1 MEERKSQV
9 NMAENLVRDGQLN
22 REGAAAALRR
32 FLDPVIRAA
41 GWQLSYTIRTAAPAP
56 HPEAAEQAEIIVD
69 FNGRDRDVLLE
80 RNGEVLMALE
90 HLAFKALHIEPQYH
104 EKLRLDCGD
113 FRALR
118 LEELKMTA
126 RLAAE
131 RVQTTRQAFRL
142 NPMSPRERRVVHL
155 ALKDMPGV
163 RTESLGA
170 GDERQVVIYPADA
183 KTPR

>member
-1 MEERKSQV
+1 MEERKSSV

-41 GWQLSYTIRTAAPAP
+41 GWQLSYTIRTAASARD
-56 HPEAAEQAEIIVD
+56 PEAAEQAEIIVD
-69 FNGRDRDVLLE
+69 FSGRDKDVLLE

-104 EKLRLDCGD
+104 EKLRLDCDG

-118 LEELKMTA
+118 L
-126 RLAAE
+126 
-131 RVQTTRQAFRL
+131 
-142 NPMSPRERRVVHL
+142 
-155 ALKDMPGV
+155 
-163 RTESLGA
+163 
-170 GDERQVVIYPADA
+170 VVIYPANA
-183 KTPR
+183 KPPR

>member
-1 MEERKSQV
+1 MI
-9 NMAENLVRDGQLN
+9 RDGQLN
-22 REGAAAALRR
+22 REGASAELRR
-32 FLDPVIRAA
+32 FLDSVIRAA
-41 GWQLSYTIRTAAPAP
+41 GWQLSYTIRTAQGPSDP
-56 HPEAAEQAEIIVD
+56 QAAEQAEIIVD
-69 FNGRDRDVLLE
+69 FAGRDKDVLLE

-104 EKLRLDCGD
+104 EKLRLDCDG

-170 GDERQVVIYPADA
+170 GDERQVVIYPANA
-183 KTPR
+183 KTPH